1 MLFCS
6 PIFRSS
12 ELSLFPTCR
21 NVPFLSPLS
30 FIFVSEA
37 LSCSFESFC
46 ADFLLSW
53 FRLFEFSIFI
63 DGFLN
68 QPIFGVFRVF
78 PHSFPK
84 YRRFEGSFLCL
95 LRLKLPASFRLIQ
108 PLLYII
114 YVLTSYLNSTYNP
127 AFFRLIFI
135 SLLILFSRLYFSEVK
150 K

>member
-1 MLFCS
+1 MQT
-6 PIFRSS
+6 SS
-12 ELSLFPTCR
+12 F
-21 NVPFLSPLS
+21 
-30 FIFVSEA
+30 
-37 LSCSFESFC
+37 
-46 ADFLLSW
+46 SW

-78 PHSFPK
+78 PHSFLE

-95 LRLKLPASFRLIQ
+95 LRLKLPASFSLLY

-114 YVLTSYLNSTYNP
+114 YVLTSSLTDTYNP

-135 SLLILFSRLYFSEVK
+135 SLLILFSRLFFFVVK
-150 K
+150 KLFSAFTSLFYRNCILIFSCSLAFVNNFLISYFFLVGET